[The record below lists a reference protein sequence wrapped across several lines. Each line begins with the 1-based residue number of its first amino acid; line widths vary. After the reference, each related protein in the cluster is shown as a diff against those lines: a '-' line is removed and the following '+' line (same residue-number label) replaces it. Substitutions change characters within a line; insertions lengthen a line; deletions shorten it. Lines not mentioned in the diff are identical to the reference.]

1 VKYEAL
7 FAVVVC
13 AAFAAGCSRP
23 ASGQISPP
31 VGHEKRGTPVAFAPE
46 DAIKKLETS
55 EDRVIYLHQLK
66 NDKSFEPD
74 KHHEML
80 DKYAGDADPEV
91 ASAAKE
97 VLDGRK

>member
-1 VKYEAL
+1 VNRVAL
-7 FAVVVC
+7 FGLVAC

-31 VGHEKRGTPVAFAPE
+31 AGHEKRGTPVAFAPE
-46 DAIKKLETS
+46 DAIKKLETP

-74 KHHEML
+74 KHREML
-80 DKYAGDADPEV
+80 EKYAGDTDTEV
-91 ASAAKE
+91 AAAAKE
-97 VLDGRK
+97 LLESKN